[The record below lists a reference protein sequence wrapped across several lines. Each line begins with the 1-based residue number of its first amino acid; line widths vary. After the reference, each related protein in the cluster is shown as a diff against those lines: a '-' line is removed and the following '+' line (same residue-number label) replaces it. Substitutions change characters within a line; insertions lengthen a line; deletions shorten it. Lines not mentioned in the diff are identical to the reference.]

1 MSNIFS
7 PNTSEELL
15 NNRYQIQKEL
25 GRNTGRSTFLAK
37 DLQNQQLVVIKFLT
51 FNHDFR
57 WEDLKLF
64 EREVQ
69 IIQSLSHPAI
79 PRYIEYFEVDTPKW
93 RGFALVQNY
102 IEAQSLQK
110 HLSNGRTFSEAEV
123 KQLAKALLCIL
134 DYLHTH
140 EPPVIHRDIKPSNIL
155 LANRSAHSVGDI
167 YLVDFGSVQTA
178 NSQDGT
184 ITIVGTYG
192 YMPPEQFGGK
202 VFPASDLYSLG
213 ATLLYLITGVEP
225 ADLPQEDLQIQFE
238 KFANISSNFREWL
251 NLMTHPSLKKRFSSA
266 QEALEALESR
276 KITLQNPPL
285 SKIILTKTADSL
297 NITIPYKQNKA
308 AIQSNSQ
315 AVNKIKQ
322 DYQKSWLNKILAI
335 LTLRH
340 LWTWVYILQIM
351 GLSLVF
357 LGLIVSIPTI
367 LLWSILQILPVSIRW
382 IPMLIFILAIV
393 NYFFQLSFSQDTKK
407 FFKVL
412 MPDDNIRLDILKD
425 IKSIN
430 SLILT
435 INQQEIALSF
445 TYTTQLKSE
454 RVYTVFRQTRQD
466 ISGVLLEKK
475 SYKLI
480 ETQNEGGKEVTESEV
495 APSLYITMGNRRYG
509 LHYQLTPPELYWL
522 AEVISDFLDI
532 PITKS

>member
-1 MSNIFS
+1 MSDIFS

-15 NNRYQIQKEL
+15 NHRYQIQKEL

-79 PRYIEYFEVDTPKW
+79 PQYIEYFEVDTPKW
-93 RGFALVQNY
+93 RGFALVQTY

-123 KQLAKALLCIL
+123 KQLAKALLSIL

-140 EPPVIHRDIKPSNIL
+140 EPPAIHRDIKPSNIL
-155 LANRSAHSVGDI
+155 LANRSAHSIGDI

-178 NSQDGT
+178 NCQDGT

-213 ATLLYLITGVEP
+213 ATLIYLITGVEP

-285 SKIILTKTADSL
+285 SKIILTKTADSI

-308 AIQSNSQ
+308 AVQSNSQ

-340 LWTWVYILQIM
+340 FWYWAYVLLLMVLCLVILGVVVFMPGIFLWGIFQIFPVYIR
-351 GLSLVF
+351 GL
-357 LGLIVSIPTI
+357 LILSIG
-367 LLWSILQILPVSIRW
+367 V
-382 IPMLIFILAIV
+382 AIV
-393 NYFFQLSFSQDTKK
+393 NYLIKLSFSEYKRT

-412 MPDDNIRLDILKD
+412 TPDDHIRLDILKN

-430 SLILT
+430 LLIFT
-435 INQQEIALSF
+435 INQHEIALDF
-445 TYTTQLKSE
+445 NYTSQLKQE
-454 RVYTVFRQTRQD
+454 EIYTVFRQSRQD
-466 ISGVLLEKK
+466 ISGILLEKK